1 MRWVTSLAPERDDIY
16 WSNLWLPYTQ
26 LWVRRIATLLGSIVF
41 MFLFLVPVTFIQGL
55 TQLEQLQQRLPFLR
69 GVLKK

>member
-1 MRWVTSLAPERDDIY
+1 MGWVTSLAPERDDIY

-26 LWVRRIATLLGSIVF
+26 LWVRHIATLPGSIVF